1 MIWGDALIAVV
12 RSHPKCLYVKEG
24 IDGEGDNMV
33 AWCETHR
40 EGEEEPTR
48 TTFSVQDA
56 IRAGLWQTEARVTS
70 KGRNGGTYEKDND
83 SPWWKYPKRMLQMR
97 ARSWCLRDV
106 YADVLKG
113 IQVREEVMD
122 HQGFDNARDVT
133 PAPKKN
139 LLKSLEET
147 KAQQTEEPQEGFQ
160 ANPEIHT
167 DSHQEANASELD
179 QETVDAEDAPDASTT
194 REEEQ
199 GKAAPKIPS
208 LNPLPP
214 QHLRTWTGPPVDR
227 SSSLPNPIS
236 AE

>member
-1 MIWGDALIAVV
+1 
-12 RSHPKCLYVKEG
+12 
-24 IDGEGDNMV
+24 
-33 AWCETHR
+33 
-40 EGEEEPTR
+40 
-48 TTFSVQDA
+48 
-56 IRAGLWQTEARVTS
+56 
-70 KGRNGGTYEKDND
+70 
-83 SPWWKYPKRMLQMR
+83 
-97 ARSWCLRDV
+97 
-106 YADVLKG
+106 
-113 IQVREEVMD
+113 MD
-122 HQGFDNARDVT
+122 PQGFDNARDVT

-167 DSHQEANASELD
+167 DSHQEVNASELD